1 MTRLMEKYKTQVIP
15 SLQKALDRKN
25 VLSIPRL
32 EKVVVSM
39 GVGSAL
45 LDRKRMDA
53 AVADLTKL
61 SGQKPVVCN
70 AKKSVSN
77 FKLRQGVPIGCKVT
91 LRGRRMYEFLD
102 RLITIAIP
110 RIRDFRGLDPNGFDG
125 HGNYSLG
132 LSEQTVFP
140 EVDIDQVEF
149 VQGMNV
155 TVVTNAKDDAEGR
168 KLLTELGM
176 PFRSQN

>member
-1 MTRLMEKYKTQVIP
+1 MEKYKTQVIP